1 MRSFLMG
8 AACLFAAGCSL
19 LPAAEKPAVA
29 AVTPIG
35 RDIMLSLPTPPGY
48 PESAS
53 LFQTATG
60 RKDDRKVAFQAALEL
75 SPQRVDVVILAPAG
89 PRVLSISWTGAGV
102 VEDRSLIAPD
112 GLTGLNILGDI
123 FVSLWPL
130 AAVRDALPA
139 GVTVEEAGGVRRIA
153 TDGRIVLEVSTG
165 PDGKQQ
171 TLHNHD
177 FGYQMT
183 IQTEAD
189 E

>member
-1 MRSFLMG
+1 ML
-8 AACLFAAGCSL
+8 AGCSL
-19 LPAAEKPAVA
+19 LPGPDKPPAA

-35 RDIMLSLPTPPGY
+35 REILLSLPTPPGY
-48 PESAS
+48 PETAS

-89 PRVLSISWTGAGV
+89 PRVLSIAWTDAGV
-102 VEDRSLIAPD
+102 VEDRSLIAPE

-130 AAVRDALPA
+130 EAVRAALPA
-139 GVTVEEAGGVRRIA
+139 SVTVEETGGVRRIA

-165 PDGKQQ
+165 PDGMQQ
-171 TLHNHD
+171 TLRNLD
-177 FGYQMT
+177 FGYEMT
-183 IQTEAD
+183 IRTEAD

>member
-1 MRSFLMG
+1 MRSLLTA

-19 LPAAEKPAVA
+19 LPGAEKAPAA

-35 RDIMLSLPTPPGY
+35 RDIQLSLPTPPGY
-48 PESAS
+48 PETAS

-89 PRVLSISWTGAGV
+89 PRVLSIAWTEAGV

-130 AAVRDALPA
+130 ESVRAAVPT
-139 GVTVEEAGGVRRIA
+139 GVTVDEAGGVRRIA

-165 PDGKQQ
+165 PDGMQR
-171 TLHNHD
+171 TLRNLD
-177 FGYQMT
+177 FGYEMT
-183 IQTEAD
+183 IRTEAD